1 MRNGIVESKK
11 LEALLMAVDLGS
23 FTKAAEV
30 LGYTQSG
37 LTHMMNSLE
46 REIGFPLLDRGR
58 HGVRLTEEG
67 ERIAPAIRE
76 FLQAN
81 ANLDNMIAQVSTTR
95 NETIRVAAYASI
107 AMHWLPTII
116 QQFRTECPNVDV
128 DIRMADNV
136 EAPYELLSQG
146 KMDIVFASRQE
157 LGAYDWVHLRDDPMF
172 AVLPKDYDLGGRE
185 SFSLSEFEG
194 REFIMPWQGFDK
206 DIMRILNREGVR
218 PDIRPTAVDDATVV
232 SMVEHGL
239 GISMMTD
246 LTLRAH
252 GARQGGACRPVCL
265 ARTGAC
271 GAVCFGRGAVA
282 AQVHCLCAAHGAGPV
297 IVYK

>member
-172 AVLPKDYDLGGRE
+172 AVLPKD
-185 SFSLSEFEG
+185 
-194 REFIMPWQGFDK
+194 
-206 DIMRILNREGVR
+206 
-218 PDIRPTAVDDATVV
+218 
-232 SMVEHGL
+232 
-239 GISMMTD
+239 
-246 LTLRAH
+246 
-252 GARQGGACRPVCL
+252 
-265 ARTGAC
+265 
-271 GAVCFGRGAVA
+271 
-282 AQVHCLCAAHGAGPV
+282 
-297 IVYK
+297 

>member
-46 REIGFPLLDRGR
+46 REIGFSLLDRGR

-246 LTLRAH
+246 LTLRGRTERVKVVPVVPFASREL
-252 GARQGGACRPVCL
+252 GLAVRSVSDAAPSLRRFIACVQRMVPDL
-265 ARTGAC
+265 
-271 GAVCFGRGAVA
+271 
-282 AQVHCLCAAHGAGPV
+282 
-297 IVYK
+297 

>member
-1 MRNGIVESKK
+1 
-11 LEALLMAVDLGS
+11 MAVDLGS

-46 REIGFPLLDRGR
+46 REIGFSLLERGR

-172 AVLPKDYDLGGRE
+172 AVLPKDYDLGGRKN
-185 SFSLSEFEG
+185 FSLSEFEG

-206 DIMRILNREGVR
+206 DIMRILNREGIR

-246 LTLRAH
+246 LTLRGRTERVKVVPVVPFASRDL
-252 GARQGGACRPVCL
+252 GLAVRSVSDAAPSLRRFIACVQRMVPDL
-265 ARTGAC
+265 
-271 GAVCFGRGAVA
+271 
-282 AQVHCLCAAHGAGPV
+282 
-297 IVYK
+297 